1 MGLEV
6 GTTFQGAAVLKVRSA
21 TLRVSSAEAER
32 VLRERM
38 RARVRRV
45 FFMVVG
51 GKINKRVRE

>member
-6 GTTFQGAAVLKVRSA
+6 GTTFHGAGVLKVRSA
-21 TLRVSSAEAER
+21 TLSVSSAEAETAVR
-32 VLRERM
+32 VSR